1 MGKTYHSE
9 KEIIIEEIKI
19 GVEEEKK
26 IRVWKIVEEI
36 LEVYEDTTK

>member
-26 IRVWKIVEEI
+26 VRV
-36 LEVYEDTTK
+36 